1 MNKSDSPFLGIKRL
15 PNFVII
21 PQQIQ
26 IQLQTN

>member
-1 MNKSDSPFLGIKRL
+1 MNKPDSQFLGIKRL

-26 IQLQTN
+26 IQTN